1 MKKFL
6 AMILALV
13 MALGVTTISWADEA
27 TNYVTVNGDETKYTT
42 LEAAVAAAEPADGV
56 ITYGIYGKVDVTATG
71 WVKVLKD
78 GLTNVTKIAFVGK
91 TENAEICI
99 TQGAAIL
106 ADQKYD
112 IDVSFENLTL
122 SKLNPQWNG
131 DYGHATNYFTTWLR
145 NTNAA
150 ENTVTYTNCTFPN
163 GVCNNQYGKTV
174 FDTCNFTNSAAG
186 LSNLWNYGGNTEVK
200 DSKFTGTRGIK
211 AYNEGTLETAPTIS
225 ISNTEFNGLTEK
237 AAIVVSKA
245 ANVAVTNT
253 SADSCTKGLIQK
265 DIENS
270 ADEQKVTIAAN
281 GSGISGT
288 FNITANKE
296 PEKAKDEIKFTAGAF
311 TADVSD
317 YVASNAAAATVDD
330 SYCVGA
336 ETIKEAAKTA
346 DSITVKQGTIE
357 GGLTVKDGA
366 TVKNETN
373 AGITVNGKTVASGAT
388 QVIKTETAPRYYY
401 NSTTTSDTK
410 KDETKGSPKTFD
422 AGMGVYALTAVLSV
436 TGMAYVGKKKF

>member
-27 TNYVTVNGDETKYTT
+27 TNYVTVNGGEAKYTT
-42 LEAAVAAAEPADGV
+42 LEDAVAAAEPADGV

-436 TGMAYVGKKKF
+436 TGMAYVGKKQV

>member
-27 TNYVTVNGDETKYTT
+27 TNYVTVNGGETKYVT
-42 LEAAVAAAEPADGV
+42 LEDAVAAAEPADGV

-99 TQGAAIL
+99 TQAAAIL

-174 FDTCNFTNSAAG
+174 FDTCNFTNSAAK

-211 AYNEGTLETAPTIS
+211 AYNEGTLKTAPTIS

-245 ANVAVTNT
+245 TNVTIGSI
-253 SADSCTKGLIQK
+253 SADSCTEGLIQK
-265 DIENS
+265 SIEGS
-270 ADEQKVTIAAN
+270 TSEQEVTIAAN
-281 GSGISGT
+281 GNGISGT
-288 FNITANKE
+288 FNITADTE
-296 PEKAKDEIKFTAGAF
+296 PEKAKEEFNITAGTF

-317 YVASNAAAATVDD
+317 YVASSAAAATVDN

-366 TVKNETN
+366 TVTN
-373 AGITVNGKTVASGAT
+373 NTGAELIVNGKTVASGAT
-388 QVIKTETAPRYYY
+388 EVIKSATPPRYYY
-401 NSTTTSDTK
+401 NSTTTTDTK
-410 KDETKGSPKTFD
+410 ADGTKGSPKTFD